1 MAVQRKKYYVVWQ
14 GRHTGVFDS
23 WDDAREQVEGFP
35 EAKFKSFPDQQSA
48 VAAFRGSSAE
58 QLDIIAAIASHK
70 PSAVNYEAF
79 PEIILDAVAVDAA
92 CSRNPGPVEYQG
104 VVVGTGERL
113 FRIGPLAGGSNN
125 LGEFL
130 AIVHALAMLNRDGQ
144 PHRAIYSDS
153 RTALAWVRN
162 RHAKTSIAP
171 DGTNARILD
180 MVRRAEAWLAS
191 HTFSNPILKWNT
203 DLWGEIPADFGRK
216 R

>member
-1 MAVQRKKYYVVWQ
+1 MALQRKKYYVVWQ

-130 AIVHALAMLNRDGQ
+130 AIVHALAMLNRYGQ

-171 DGTNARILD
+171 DGTNTRILD

-191 HTFSNPILKWNT
+191 HTFSNPIIKWNT